1 MHAPSENT
9 KKIGPHVRRGRPG
22 RKGYSQ
28 SPRQRRQLLVVA
40 HGVVHARANLPARA
54 CMHTTAQPPWNVAPP
69 ASAPRPILSQ
79 SRCLDVSA
87 WLQFAGRGVLCG
99 RDKRA
104 GLIWT
109 QPNRI
114 RCPVCVR
121 ACIAGKWTR
130 SWFQLCANG
139 QPPEQHYLD
148 GSCMVDGLSRSR
160 DRSIQRAVPP
170 FVFPRAPLGS
180 LAPRESC
187 PSSQPLRARLIP

>member
-1 MHAPSENT
+1 
-9 KKIGPHVRRGRPG
+9 
-22 RKGYSQ
+22 
-28 SPRQRRQLLVVA
+28 
-40 HGVVHARANLPARA
+40 
-54 CMHTTAQPPWNVAPP
+54 MHTTAQPPWNVAPP

-109 QPNRI
+109 QLNKI

-130 SWFQLCANG
+130 SWFQLCASG

-148 GSCMVDGLSRSR
+148 GSCMVDGLSRSIHPA
-160 DRSIQRAVPP
+160 RSPSLRISPRAVGEFGATRVMPVVPASARAADTVRRMDFRAVALRRQPP
-170 FVFPRAPLGS
+170 ASFGS
-180 LAPRESC
+180 
-187 PSSQPLRARLIP
+187 ARVHTSLPPAHFHPASG